1 MKTCKPAET
10 ELATFVGG
18 TELLNQVPAPR
29 TAADVKCYFC
39 GHISGQII
47 ARRDR
52 PLKVSD
58 FVPRPG
64 YTGPELRPGMRLRC
78 ERCSGP
84 VFLEDAGPV
93 AAPRVSSDDAFKRRL
108 ARREKAA

>member
-1 MKTCKPAET
+1 MK
-10 ELATFVGG
+10 LATLVGG
-18 TELLNQVPAPR
+18 TELLNEAVGPR

-47 ARRDR
+47 ARRNQ
-52 PLKVSD
+52 PLRVSD

-84 VFLEDAGPV
+84 VFLEDAGPAV
-93 AAPRVSSDDAFKRRL
+93 APRSQSDDALKRRL
-108 ARREKAA
+108 AARRAKAA